1 MIVYVVRHAWAEERD
16 PERWPD
22 DELRPLTAGGKRRFR
37 RQVSKLLRRGFRPT
51 RVATSPLVRAG
62 QTAEIITRQL
72 GLAAA
77 EVRPELA
84 PGSELAGLI
93 MWTLEQGP
101 CDVAWVG
108 HAPDVE
114 ELTAGLIASG
124 PARLRFGKGAVAAI
138 EFAGPC
144 RAGAG
149 RLRWLVTA
157 RLLDV

>member
-16 PERWPD
+16 AERWPD
-22 DELRPLTAGGKRRFR
+22 DELRPLTTGGKRRFR
-37 RQVSKLLRRGFRPT
+37 RQVNKLLRRGFRPA
-51 RVATSPLVRAG
+51 RVATSPLVRAA
-62 QTAEIITRQL
+62 QTAEIVTRQL
-72 GLAAA
+72 GLTSAD
-77 EVRPELA
+77 VRPELS

-93 MWTLEQGP
+93 MWTLEQGAS
-101 CDVAWVG
+101 DVAWVG

-114 ELTAGLIASG
+114 ELTASLIG
-124 PARLRFGKGAVAAI
+124 TGQARLRFGKGAVAAI

-149 RLRWLVTA
+149 RLRWLVSA